1 MKELTFIVDKPIGD
15 SSKGVFD
22 KIDTTTTKLP
32 VDKLKKEFIDV
43 QDGLSELFKDMNS
56 VGDFKLKKITMGIE
70 ISVEGGINIIA
81 TAKAGSKGTIN
92 LTFEPQTGLE

>member
-1 MKELTFIVDKPIGD
+1 MKELTFIVDKPRGD

-22 KIDTTTTKLP
+22 KIDTATTKLP
-32 VDKLKKEFIDV
+32 VDKLRKEFLDV
-43 QDGLSELFKDMNS
+43 RDGLSELFKDVDY

-81 TAKAGSKGTIN
+81 TAKAGGKGTIN
-92 LTFEPQTGLE
+92 LTFEPQT